1 MKKRINQLIAVIT
14 NQFPPALLVL
24 AGVMKEWLPWILGIF
39 FAVIGVIVWW
49 KYRNRRWGVVLVT
62 IAAFCGAIG
71 VYMNNHKMSLSEEVQ
86 QAHDPL
92 RSFVILDNEAEKAWE
107 SNDVALLE
115 AVATYAFYRNMDKKT
130 SNSFKYFDNIWR
142 KLEKAKRAG
151 SPSACFNMAIMC
163 AGGYGRPTSIDDA
176 VDNLQKA
183 INLDS
188 NFVPAYLMLED
199 LKIDSLKYAE
209 TYSLVKN
216 WRTERNK
223 RDSIA
228 IDAFSELDE
237 LFGVADFSK
246 IEESKQD
253 SSFISCINGRLQSF
267 NDIFN
272 KNTESKYWKTIH
284 ENRWALREAAVKGH
298 LSYATLLLA
307 AYYHGIN
314 ETDSALFYYEN
325 FLPSNILARMHT
337 NVMAAG
343 NTFIPDTI
351 VDVFT
356 RNIQPLLM
364 GLSVFDLNYL
374 ADASGDTKAIG
385 ERINHLLAEVA
396 SCVLRLKGNRTL
408 AYSKNAFAYK
418 SKFNEVILDFA
429 DNINKIVIPKTEVI
443 GYSKSSKYNYCILV
457 DLYNERLS
465 RTDFPRA
472 KKSCNV
478 SILGIPQE
486 NDTTV
491 FFFNGGENFNNN
503 IAVMGKDPKL
513 NEART
518 RLQIYF
524 ISSLINAK
532 SQHYK

>member
-71 VYMNNHKMSLSEEVQ
+71 IYMNNHKMSLSEEVQ

-237 LFGVADFSK
+237 LFGGADFSK
-246 IEESKQD
+246 IEKSKQD
-253 SSFISCINGRLQSF
+253 SFLNSCSNGRFQSF

-284 ENRWALREAAVKGH
+284 ENRWALREDAAKGH

-314 ETDSALFYYEN
+314 ETDSALFYYEK
-325 FLPSNILARMHT
+325 FLSSGIISRLHTNILSF
-337 NVMAAG
+337 G
-343 NTFIPDTI
+343 YTFIPDTI
-351 VDVFT
+351 IDIYTRDV
-356 RNIQPLLM
+356 QPLLM
-364 GLSVFDLNYL
+364 GLSYIDLQYL
-374 ADASGDTKAIG
+374 GLGSKIIKSRMMAVPYNST
-385 ERINHLLAEVA
+385 LAEVA
-396 SCVLRLKGNRTL
+396 LCAMNLKSNRTL
-408 AYSKNAFAYK
+408 IDVEDLNSYK
-418 SKFNEVILDFA
+418 SKFNEITLDFA
-429 DNINKIVIPKTEVI
+429 DNIKKVASTRTEVI
-443 GYSKSSKYNYCILV
+443 GKIKSPKYNLNIIV
-457 DLYNERLS
+457 DIYNGYER
-465 RTDFPRA
+465 RTNLQTR
-472 KKSCNV
+472 KYVNTHKE
-478 SILGIPQE
+478 G
-486 NDTTV
+486 DTYLIY
-491 FFFNGGENFNNN
+491 GGEKDDNYQSLKMIDVYNNT
-503 IAVMGKDPKL
+503 L
-513 NEART
+513 NEAQL
-518 RLQIYF
+518 RLQKYFKRDKIY
-524 ISSLINAK
+524 AK
-532 SQHYK
+532 TPTP